1 MSAERLAPGVREL
14 LRAEIAASHG
24 REVSFVARPD
34 ANGLIVEARAVARGT
49 VDAVLALPGVA
60 ARGELLLHNH
70 PSGVLEPSGADL
82 TVAARLHDGGVGF
95 AIVDNDVTDCYVVVE
110 CPRPRATTRIDPI
123 DVAALLSPSGP
134 VARALGSFEDRP
146 SQRDMAAYI
155 ADLYN
160 DGGVGL
166 LEAGT
171 GVGKSFAYLVPA
183 LVWARE
189 NGERTVVST
198 NTINLQE
205 QLVGKDL
212 PILARALG
220 SGEHSP
226 SFALLKGW
234 RNYIC
239 LARLEQARQGEGSL
253 FEDERRVEVETLAA
267 WAAKTSDGSLA
278 DLPDEPS
285 AEVWDGVA
293 AESDLC
299 TRLKCP
305 HFERC
310 FLFQARRRA
319 AEADVVVVNHHLLA
333 SDLAVRMASDNWQ
346 EAAVLPPYRRLVL
359 DEAHHL
365 EDVAA
370 MHLGAQV
377 SRLGVE
383 RLLARLE
390 RNGRGLLPT
399 LQSVLFGRDDLLSA
413 ASRDLVQQ
421 GLVDA
426 LGAARRGAEE
436 LFMQLARRL
445 DAEPPSGQA
454 PVLRLREEFGA
465 DPVWAGGLGV
475 ALDNLLLAFARL
487 RDGVETIADRLAL
500 DDPSE
505 RRAQL
510 LGELRGV
517 LRRLDAAAAGLTA
530 ALRPPPGGPAAVR
543 WLERRGRKV
552 PNVSLAAVP
561 LDLAPILKDN
571 LFDRV
576 ETVVLTSATL
586 AAGGEFSYLE
596 ERLGLDLP
604 PSRVRAREIHASPF
618 DFPSQCVFG
627 IPTDLPEPRDDE
639 PGHDAAVA
647 RVLVELARASDGG
660 MFALFT
666 SHGALRRAADAVR
679 EAIAGRWPLFVQ
691 GEGQRDQLLRRFREA
706 GSGILLGTDSF
717 WEGVDVPGRALRVLI
732 LAKLPFKVP
741 TEPLTAARLERLE
754 ARGLNGFTHY
764 LVPNAALKLKQGFGR
779 LIRSRSDVGAVVLLD
794 RRVVTK
800 RYGSMIL
807 EGLPL
812 ASRVVGRWAEVR
824 GACEEF
830 FARHSIGEERAVEG
844 GRGREK
850 AVDSMLA
857 RVDQPRGHA
866 PGSANPAG
874 GA

>member
-1 MSAERLAPGVREL
+1 VSVERLAPAVREL
-14 LRAEIAASHG
+14 VRAEIATAHG
-24 REVSFVARPD
+24 REVSFVVRPD
-34 ANGLIVEARAVARGT
+34 ANGLIVDARVVARGT
-49 VDAVLALPGVA
+49 VDAVLALPGIAV
-60 ARGELLLHNH
+60 RGELLLHNH
-70 PSGVLEPSGADL
+70 PSGILEPSGADL

-123 DVAALLSPSGP
+123 DVAALLSPRGA

-146 SQRDMAAYI
+146 SQRDMAAYV

-220 SGEHSP
+220 TGDHSP
-226 SFALLKGW
+226 TFALLKGW
-234 RNYIC
+234 RNYVC
-239 LARLEQARQGEGSL
+239 LARLEQAREQEDSL
-253 FEDERRVEVETLAA
+253 FEDERRAELDALAG
-267 WAAKTSDGSLA
+267 WAARTSDGSLA

-285 AEVWDGVA
+285 GDVWDAVA

-346 EAAVLPPYRRLVL
+346 EAAVLPPYRRLIL

-383 RLLARLE
+383 RLLSRLE
-390 RNGRGLLPT
+390 RNGRGLIPT
-399 LQSVLFGRDDLLSA
+399 LRSVLFNRDDLLSA

-421 GLVDA
+421 SLADA
-426 LGAARRGAEE
+426 LAAARRAADDVFTRLG
-436 LFMQLARRL
+436 RRL
-445 DAEPPSGQA
+445 DGETGAA
-454 PVLRLREEFGA
+454 PVLRLRDDFLEDA
-465 DPVWAGGLGV
+465 VWDEGLGV

-487 RDGVETIADRLAL
+487 SEGAATIADRLAL

-517 LRRLDAAAAGLTA
+517 VRRLDAAAAGLTA
-530 ALRPPPGGPAAVR
+530 ALRPPPGGLAAVR
-543 WLERRGRKV
+543 WLERRGRKAA
-552 PNVSLAAVP
+552 NISLAAVP
-561 LDLAPILKDN
+561 LDLAPILKES
-571 LFDRV
+571 LFDRI

-586 AAGGEFSYLE
+586 AAGGDFGYLE

-604 PSRVRAREIHASPF
+604 PARTKVREIHASPF
-618 DFPSQCVFG
+618 DFASQCLFG
-627 IPTDLPEPRDDE
+627 IPTDVPEPRDDE
-639 PGHDAAVA
+639 SGHGAAVA
-647 RVLVELARASDGG
+647 RVLVELAHASDGG
-660 MFALFT
+660 MFVLFT
-666 SHGALRRAADAVR
+666 SHAALRRAADAVR
-679 EAIAGRWPLFVQ
+679 EAIGGRWPLFVQ
-691 GEGQRDQLLRRFREA
+691 GDGQRDHLLRRFREA

-754 ARGLNGFTHY
+754 ARGLNGFAHY

-794 RRVVTK
+794 RRVVT
-800 RYGSMIL
+800 RPYGAVIL
-807 EGLPL
+807 AGLPR
-812 ASRVVGRWAEVR
+812 ATRVVGDWADVR
-824 GACEEF
+824 GACEDF
-830 FARHSIGEERAVEG
+830 FARHGIGAEAPAVTGEAGRA
-844 GRGREK
+844 
-850 AVDSMLA
+850 
-857 RVDQPRGHA
+857 
-866 PGSANPAG
+866 
-874 GA
+874 

>member
-1 MSAERLAPGVREL
+1 MSIERIAPAVRDL
-14 LRAEIAASHG
+14 LRAEIAAAHG

-34 ANGLIVEARAVARGT
+34 ANGLLVEARVVARGT
-49 VDAVLALPGVA
+49 VDSVLALPGIAV
-60 ARGELLLHNH
+60 RGELLLHNH
-70 PSGVLEPSGADL
+70 PSGVLDPSGADL
-82 TVAARLHDGGVGF
+82 SVAARLHDGGVGF
-95 AIVDNDVTDCYVVVE
+95 GIVNNDVSDCYVVVE

-123 DVAALLSPSGP
+123 DVAALLAPSGP

-183 LVWARE
+183 LAWARA

-239 LARLEQARQGEGSL
+239 LLRLAQARDEEDSL
-253 FEDERRVEVETLAA
+253 FEDERRAEVEALAA
-267 WAAKTSDGSLA
+267 WAARTSDGSLA

-285 AEVWDGVA
+285 GDVWDAVA

-359 DEAHHL
+359 DEAHHV

-370 MHLGAQV
+370 MHLGTQA
-377 SRLGVE
+377 SRLGVD
-383 RLLARLE
+383 RLLSRLE
-390 RNGRGLLPT
+390 KNGRGLLPT
-399 LQSVLFGRDDLLSA
+399 LRSALFGRDDLLSA
-413 ASRDLVQQ
+413 ASRDLLQQ
-421 GLVDA
+421 SLADA
-426 LGAARRGAEE
+426 LAAARRAADAVFV
-436 LFMQLARRL
+436 LLARRL
-445 DAEPPSGQA
+445 DGEPGPT
-454 PVLRLREEFGA
+454 PVLRLRDEFKDDG
-465 DPVWAGGLGV
+465 VWQDGLGV
-475 ALDNLLLAFARL
+475 GLDNLLLALAQL
-487 RDGVETIADRLAL
+487 AQGAETVADRLAL

-510 LGELRGV
+510 LAELRGV
-517 LRRLDAAAAGLTA
+517 VRRLDAMAAGLTA
-530 ALRPPPGGPAAVR
+530 ALRPPPGGAAAVR
-543 WLERRGRKV
+543 WLERRGRKAA
-552 PNVSLAAVP
+552 NVSLAAVP
-561 LDLAPILKDN
+561 LDLAPVLKEN
-571 LFDRV
+571 LFDRI

-596 ERLGLDLP
+596 ARLGLDLP
-604 PSRVRAREIHASPF
+604 PSRVRVREIHASPF
-618 DFPSQCVFG
+618 DFPSQCLFG
-627 IPTDLPEPRDDE
+627 VPTDLPEPRDDE
-639 PGHDAAVA
+639 AGHDAAVTRA
-647 RVLVELARASDGG
+647 LVELAHASDGG
-660 MFALFT
+660 MFVLFT
-666 SHGALRRAADAVR
+666 SHGALRRTAEAVR
-679 EAIAGRWPLFVQ
+679 GELGGRWPLLVQ
-691 GEGQRDQLLRRFREA
+691 GEGQRDQLLRRFRDA
-706 GSGILLGTDSF
+706 GSAILLGTDSF

-741 TEPLTAARLERLE
+741 SDPLTAARLERLE
-754 ARGLNGFTHY
+754 AAGLNGFAHY

-779 LIRSRSDVGAVVLLD
+779 LIRSRSDVGAVLLLD

-800 RYGSMIL
+800 RYGALIL
-807 EGLPL
+807 EGLPP
-812 ASRVVGRWAEVR
+812 ASRVVGDWADVR

-830 FARHSIGEERAVEG
+830 FARHGIGVEP
-844 GRGREK
+844 K
-850 AVDSMLA
+850 AVGD
-857 RVDQPRGHA
+857 A
-866 PGSANPAG
+866 PER
-874 GA
+874 